1 METIELGKYTLKYYL
16 GVYLSTDDERYF
28 KSVCREKLGRQGWSI
43 VANGVSMSVN
53 EYLEAK

>member
-28 KSVCREKLGRQGWSI
+28 KSVCKEKVGRQGWSI

-53 EYLEAK
+53 EYLNN

>member
-28 KSVCREKLGRQGWSI
+28 KSVCREKVGRQGWNI
-43 VANGVSMSVN
+43 IANGVSMSVN
-53 EYLEAK
+53 EYLNK

>member
-16 GVYLSTDDERYF
+16 GVYLTTDNERYF
-28 KSVCREKLGRQGWSI
+28 RIVCHQKKGSNGWSI

-53 EYLEAK
+53 EYLNN